1 MNSSEA
7 EQLNRD
13 IRNAARSVAQDWPG
27 VTTADDL
34 AQEVW
39 VKISRLT
46 TLRQQSLIAL
56 DPKLRASQLRK
67 WCRQAAS
74 EERDRYEVMTGNYQY
89 GTDEVR
95 EMLENGWLTINPSAE
110 YTTNGGRKAS
120 FYDAETDS
128 YQITNIPDV
137 LETEVTDAHTD
148 LLMGFSRLKKRNE
161 AYYNAIGLRYVG
173 ALVPNGSTGRMR
185 LSRAVDALTQEMNR
199 SWNVRV
205 SEFEGVSTLNQR
217 WRR

>member
-13 IRNAARSVAQDWPG
+13 ILKAARSVAQDWPG

-39 VKISRLT
+39 IKVSELT
-46 TLRQQSLIAL
+46 TRRQESLIAL
-56 DPKLRASQLRK
+56 DAKLRASQLRK

-74 EERDRYEVMTGNYQY
+74 EERDKYEVLTGNYQY
-89 GTDEVR
+89 GVDEVR
-95 EMLENGWLTINPSAE
+95 GMLENGWLTIRPSEE
-110 YTTNGGRKAS
+110 YTSNGGRKAS

-137 LETEVTDAHTD
+137 LEGQVTDAHND
-148 LLMGFSRLKKRNE
+148 LLIGFSRLKKRNE
-161 AYYNAIGLRYVG
+161 GYYNAIGVRYVG
-173 ALVPNGSTGRMR
+173 ALVPRGGSAQKR
-185 LSRAVDALTQEMNR
+185 LERAVTALAQEMNR

-205 SEFEGVSTLNQR
+205 SEFEGVSTANQR

>member
-1 MNSSEA
+1 MNTSEA

-13 IRNAARSVAQDWPG
+13 ILKAARSVAQDWPG
-27 VTTADDL
+27 VTTPDDL

-39 VKISRLT
+39 IKISELT
-46 TLRQQSLIAL
+46 TLRQQSLMAL
-56 DPKLRASQLRK
+56 DAKLRASQLRK

-74 EERDRYEVMTGNYQY
+74 EERDKYEIMTGNYQY

-95 EMLENGWLTINPSAE
+95 EMLENGWLTINPSEE

-128 YQITNIPDV
+128 YQLTNIPEV

-148 LLMGFSRLKKRNE
+148 LMLGFSRLKKRNE
-161 AYYNAIGLRYVG
+161 VYYNAIGLRYVG
-173 ALVPNGSTGRMR
+173 ALVPRGGAAERR
-185 LSRAVDALTQEMNR
+185 LRRAVDALTQEMNR

-205 SEFEGVSTLNQR
+205 SEFEGVSTMNQR